1 MDKLAALA
9 ILLTVTAVIYF
20 LSPKSEDLHSSS
32 QLVNNNSPAE
42 ARSD

>member
-20 LSPKSEDLHSSS
+20 LSPKSEELNSSS
-32 QLVNNNSPAE
+32 QLVNNSSQAE
-42 ARSD
+42 ARTD